1 MIRCSIQN
9 PPKASYWAPLVLGLI
24 ATALT
29 LSQHQRALRH
39 WQKLVSSVV
48 RSAEFQWLADLV
60 LANGTAIVAAV
71 AFTALLARFSP
82 VLRMYR

>member
-1 MIRCSIQN
+1 MTRCFIHT
-9 PPKASYWAPLVLGLI
+9 PAKASYWAPLVLGFI

-39 WQKLVSSVV
+39 WQKLISSVV
-48 RSAEFQWLADLV
+48 RSAEFQWLADLA
-60 LANGTAIVAAV
+60 LANGAAIVAAV
-71 AFTALLARFSP
+71 AFTALLTRFSP